1 MIKTLRQWISRALA
15 LAVLGPLSAHAASS
29 LVGIDGSAAH
39 TLLTGDSAAG
49 GIVALL
55 IVGALTMVAGIAGA
69 VLSDRREA
77 FLAMG
82 FVLGWVAWTSGR
94 IGRIYLLAPDA
105 STAIKL
111 AAECALLIAFV
122 VLAGVL
128 VSRSDESD
136 PFTSFSLNRIKGWLG
151 QQSMLIALGA
161 ALVAGGAIAWVF
173 GSYDFPGQSTG
184 VGFLAGIAA
193 GVAGTLA
200 AGAMQGKAGHDGT
213 PFAPMMLGVMLA
225 GVLLPLLTIVYPG
238 LGSIQELVLKGDLP
252 GTVIVSPA
260 AWLTGALLG
269 VPMGHSWVEQTHAHA
284 NAQPVSSG
292 S

>member
-15 LAVLGPLSAHAASS
+15 LAVLGPLSAHVASGI
-29 LVGIDGSAAH
+29 VGIDGSAAH

-55 IVGALTMVAGIAGA
+55 IVGALTLVAGVTGT
-69 VLSDRREA
+69 VLSDRREG

-94 IGRIYLLAPDA
+94 IGRIYLLAPDP
-105 STAIKL
+105 STSIKL
-111 AAECALLIAFV
+111 AAEGALLTAFV
-122 VLAGVL
+122 VLTAVL
-128 VSRSDESD
+128 MSRSDDSD
-136 PFTSFSLNRIKGWLG
+136 PITSFSLSRVKKWLG
-151 QQSMLIALGA
+151 QQAMLTSLGA
-161 ALVAGGAIAWVF
+161 ALAAGAVIAWVF

-193 GVAGTLA
+193 GVAGALA
-200 AGAMQGKAGHDGT
+200 AGAVQGKSEHDGT

-238 LGSIQELVLKGDLP
+238 LGSIEELVLKGDLP
-252 GTVIVSPA
+252 GTMIVSPA

-284 NAQPVSSG
+284 NAQPASSG